1 MYTYFSRPNLETL
14 LQSRLQSE
22 VRELLPR
29 VETLRAERARLR
41 GYGGHPDQVRVPVVA
56 PLRRP
61 EVGGGLDYTFQTL
74 KRGHHSCFQN
84 RKTGDAESKSVIL
97 LNTARLHQMH

>member
-74 KRGHHSCFQN
+74 KGAITRAFRIGKRGMQN
-84 RKTGDAESKSVIL
+84 RK
-97 LNTARLHQMH
+97 